1 MVKYKVEGEKLTCNF
16 LKRMDTEACQE
27 CEGPLFEK
35 IEQAKNVK
43 FDLKDVDYVSSLFLS
58 ICLRA
63 SKALG
68 PDKLSI
74 INLHPNVK
82 KVFKIAGID
91 NRFTIE

>member
-1 MVKYKVEGEKLTCNF
+1 
-16 LKRMDTEACQE
+16 MDTEACQE

-35 IEQAKNVK
+35 MEKVKNAT
-43 FDLKDVDYVSSLFLS
+43 FDLKDVDYISSLFLS

-68 PDKLSI
+68 LGNLSI

-91 NRFTIE
+91 NRFIVD